1 MEDIT
6 KQNSTIA
13 GLIVERLAWKR
24 PGRVRTGEKVKLSL
38 IIGVQLEEVVN
49 MLFDQGLFLGGDY
62 YLVAR
67 YKTTFLVM

>member
-24 PGRVRTGEKVKLSL
+24 PGRVWTEEKVKLLL
-38 IIGVQLEEVVN
+38 IIGVQSEEVAN
-49 MLFDQGLFLGGDY
+49 ALFN
-62 YLVAR
+62 
-67 YKTTFLVM
+67 